1 VLQFNGTNQPQ
12 VLQTVV
18 TNLVLN
24 QDYTFYLTG
33 LNPLEGQPS
42 LPVVFRAAGKP
53 TKVGPII
60 ETPNS
65 RIGQRIGL

>member
-1 VLQFNGTNQPQ
+1 

-33 LNPLEGQPS
+33 LNPIEGEPS
-42 LPVVFRAAGKP
+42 IPVVFRAAGKP
-53 TKVGPII
+53 SKVGAII
-60 ETPNS
+60 EIPNS
-65 RIGQRIGL
+65 RIGTRLGL